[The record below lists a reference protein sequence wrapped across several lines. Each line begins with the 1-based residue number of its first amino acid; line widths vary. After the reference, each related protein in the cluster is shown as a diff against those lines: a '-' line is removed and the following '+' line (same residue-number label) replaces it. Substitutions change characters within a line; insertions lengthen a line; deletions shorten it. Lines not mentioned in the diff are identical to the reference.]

1 MTFKIYLWRLGTR
14 KFPVSLLS
22 CHMTHVTCHGFP
34 FLKIFSRYLRF
45 FAIPGCQMR
54 SEHSE
59 HLEKGEISVSNGVAT
74 IKHFRWSCFRMTRF
88 ISAWFSCTPAN
99 DRFYFRPESKNFDHS
114 DLYPLYFTQ
123 FRHGQGHDI
132 KMTSFFEGDNDTF
145 WRTKLIFG
153 QLANGLFLFCCFS
166 MERNQLWFPGNHEQ
180 YLPSMQNYY
189 LDYL

>member
-1 MTFKIYLWRLGTR
+1 
-14 KFPVSLLS
+14 
-22 CHMTHVTCHGFP
+22 MTHVTCHSFP

-99 DRFYFRPESKNFDHS
+99 DRFYFRPESKHFDHS

-132 KMTSFFEGDNDTF
+132 KMTSFLEETMIRFEGPN
-145 WRTKLIFG
+145 W
-153 QLANGLFLFCCFS
+153 FLGSWQTGFFYFVVFEWKEINYDFQEIMNNICQQC
-166 MERNQLWFPGNHEQ
+166 RIIIWIIYKW
-180 YLPSMQNYY
+180 YL
-189 LDYL
+189 